1 MILLL
6 HTPLMLVAIRNIIEA
21 LENMAPPALQ
31 ESYDNAGL
39 IAGSPEWNCTG
50 IICSLDATEEVIL
63 EAKNKGCNLVVAH
76 HPIIFSGLKKIT
88 GNNYVEKTLITAIKN
103 DIAIYTIHTNLDNV
117 FNGVSNKM
125 ADKLGLINRRILS
138 TKKGQLMKLFTFVP
152 SAHGEKVRTAIFDA
166 GAGHIGNYSQ
176 CSFNAEGFGTFRG
189 DENTNPFAGK
199 PGKRHEEKETKLEI
213 IFPSYLQK
221 KVVNALIKSHPYEE
235 AAYDIIALENEFQ
248 LTGSGLIGELPQ
260 ALSEI
265 DFLNLLKSAF
275 NLKLIRHS
283 PLLNTEVKT
292 IALCGGAG
300 SFLIKNAIAANAG
313 FFVSGDIKYHDFFD
327 ADNRIIIADIGHWE
341 SEQFTIDLLFDNLSK
356 EFTTFAVLKTEVN
369 TNPVNYFL

>member
-6 HTPLMLVAIRNIIEA
+6 HTPLMPVAIRNIIEA

-76 HPIIFSGLKKIT
+76 HPIIFCGLKKIT

-103 DIAIYTIHTNLDNV
+103 DIAIYAIHTNLDNV

-125 ADKLGLINRRILS
+125 ADKLGLLNRRILS

-152 SAHGEKVRTAIFDA
+152 STQAEKVRSAIFEA
-166 GAGHIGNYSQ
+166 GAGHIGNYSE
-176 CSFNAEGFGTFRG
+176 CSFNAEGFGTFKG
-189 DENTNPFAGK
+189 DENTNPFAGE

-300 SFLIKNAIAANAG
+300 SFLIRNAIAANAD
-313 FFVSGDIKYHDFFD
+313 FFVSGDIKYHNFFD
-327 ADNRIIIADIGHWE
+327 ANNRIVIADIGHWE
-341 SEQFTIDLLFDNLSK
+341 SEQFTIDLLFDILSK